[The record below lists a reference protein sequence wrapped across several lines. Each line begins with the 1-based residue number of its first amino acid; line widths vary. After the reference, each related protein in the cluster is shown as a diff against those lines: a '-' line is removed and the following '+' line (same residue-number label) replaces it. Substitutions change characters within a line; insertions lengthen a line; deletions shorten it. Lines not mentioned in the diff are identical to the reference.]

1 MLQTL
6 HSLEAVDSCNEATS
20 SIENNFADFE
30 DSVKTMR
37 GNEKNKG
44 IKILNIVNKILEFTL
59 KERKQRGQGLKIL
72 TTNQKFSRLPIC
84 LKQLK
89 AGNNSEKYKT
99 KLSNYFIFCT
109 DQKNLQN
116 NSIKVWLALFKTWK
130 QSL

>member
-1 MLQTL
+1 
-6 HSLEAVDSCNEATS
+6 
-20 SIENNFADFE
+20 
-30 DSVKTMR
+30 MR

-59 KERKQRGQGLKIL
+59 KERKQRGEGLKIL
-72 TTNQKFSRLPIC
+72 TINQKFSRLPIC

-89 AGNNSEKYKT
+89 EGNNSEKYKT
-99 KLSNYFIFCT
+99 KLNNDFTFCT